1 MPLPAAL
8 AARLAKR
15 GLITKDKLEEP
26 KESEEKEEEEEVF
39 AESYDDTAAQQ
50 TYSPLHSDEEIEN
63 VQDQIT
69 LKFKGHSG
77 CPNKSNI
84 FHECSKY
91 CKLRWK
97 EGIRVPGKD
106 YLRKKTKMLVKYPL
120 PDGWKEVYD
129 PGYGRHYYWDAESD
143 SVSWLP
149 PNHPK
154 AIITECAAVLKEEHH
169 LAAGDKDTSSD
180 ESEEEEEPDSKNEE
194 KKNNEQEK
202 SKTSKK
208 PDKREEREKANQK
221 RNQRKRQQNDLDPM
235 DPAAYSDIPRGG
247 WSDGLQTDTKSG
259 VDSTATGA
267 LFQMRPYPSPGD
279 ILRANKKKKV
289 DSPEQPGSPNDSP

>member
-15 GLITKDKLEEP
+15 GLITKEKLEQSKEP
-26 KESEEKEEEEEVF
+26 DSKGEEEEVF
-39 AESYDDTAAQQ
+39 AESYDDTSTLYSAGQ
-50 TYSPLHSDEEIEN
+50 TQSYSPSHSDDEIEN
-63 VQDQIT
+63 VEMQIT
-69 LKFKGHSG
+69 LKFKGHPG

-97 EGIRVPGKD
+97 EGIRVPSKA
-106 YLRKKTKMLVKYPL
+106 YLKKKNKILAKYPL

-129 PGYGRHYYWDAESD
+129 PGYGRHYYWDTESD

-154 AIITECAAVLKEEHH
+154 AIITECAAVLKEESH
-169 LAAGDKDTSSD
+169 LAEGDKDTSSD
-180 ESEEEEEPDSKNEE
+180 ESEDEEEPVKEKEESSKAKPVE
-194 KKNNEQEK
+194 KEK
-202 SKTSKK
+202 EK
-208 PDKREEREKANQK
+208 PHQK
-221 RNQRKRQQNDLDPM
+221 RNQRSNKRQQNDLDPM

-247 WSDGLQTDTKSG
+247 WSDGLQTEAKSG
-259 VDSTATGA
+259 VDTTVTGS

-289 DSPEQPGSPNDSP
+289 ETEEPSGSIENSP